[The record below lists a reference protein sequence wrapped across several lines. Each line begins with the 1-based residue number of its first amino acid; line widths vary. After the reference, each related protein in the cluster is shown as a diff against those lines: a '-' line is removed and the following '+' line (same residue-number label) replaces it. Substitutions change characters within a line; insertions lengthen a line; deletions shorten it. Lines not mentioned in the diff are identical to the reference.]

1 MWLAHA
7 YTICLKTI
15 NLQPNG
21 GLPSDSIPFHES
33 TRPKCMDRLVGACIP
48 VSQPRRWC
56 CKPKA
61 ACLRSSRTNKR
72 DPFEG
77 AVRMSGCK
85 RPFFRADLDLWR
97 SHVPREMSLVHPGVC
112 WSHQS
117 FIDCLIIVDTTWD
130 GSGKVWAMT
139 ATIHRPLKGRNL
151 DVCYSCCATLALAP
165 FKGSV
170 KDQLSTHIFFTTLD
184 SLLPYVS
191 PYQWLRSNYP
201 RTMVSSMRP

>member
-1 MWLAHA
+1 MQDTKLKTASVVGTFEKKLDDQPRTSALYSPWRLLEAYRWHQPQEMWLAHA

-85 RPFFRADLDLWR
+85 RPFFGPIWISGDHMFQGKCRWYIQVSAGLINR
-97 SHVPREMSLVHPGVC
+97 S
-112 WSHQS
+112 
-117 FIDCLIIVDTTWD
+117 LIV
-130 GSGKVWAMT
+130 
-139 ATIHRPLKGRNL
+139 
-151 DVCYSCCATLALAP
+151 
-165 FKGSV
+165 
-170 KDQLSTHIFFTTLD
+170 
-184 SLLPYVS
+184 
-191 PYQWLRSNYP
+191 
-201 RTMVSSMRP
+201 